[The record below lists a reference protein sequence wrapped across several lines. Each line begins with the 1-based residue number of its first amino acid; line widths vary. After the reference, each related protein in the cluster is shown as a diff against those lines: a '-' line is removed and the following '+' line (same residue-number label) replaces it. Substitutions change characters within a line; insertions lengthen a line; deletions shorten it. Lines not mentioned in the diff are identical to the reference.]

1 MTGHENREAAFI
13 AKITASTTHEIRNVL
28 AIIKESAGL
37 IGDLV
42 RARSEARPLDQDR
55 VIRAVDRVDAQ
66 ITRGADILTNLNRFA
81 HRLDHVTEQNDLNL
95 EADQV
100 AMLCKPFARQKGHT
114 VEVEHGTDGLTVE
127 LNALCL
133 HMAFCRAVDCCL
145 EGMEEPGT
153 VWMRTGRAGE
163 AVSVEFTGEVG
174 DTPVP
179 SPPGAATNWGI
190 LEGLAQ
196 ELGATVESSNTVCQ
210 VRILLPGG

>member
-1 MTGHENREAAFI
+1 MTGHANREAAFI

-42 RARSEARPLDQDR
+42 RASSEARPLKLDR
-55 VIRAVDRVDAQ
+55 VTRAVDRIDVQ
-66 ITRGADILTNLNRFA
+66 IIRGADLLTNLNRFA
-81 HRLDHVTEQNDLNL
+81 HSLDHATELVDLNL

-100 AMLCKPFARQKGHT
+100 AMLCERFARQKGHT

-133 HMAFCRAVDCCL
+133 HMAFCSAVECCL
-145 EGMEEPGT
+145 EGMDEPGT
-153 VWMRTGRAGE
+153 VRMRTGRAGE

-174 DTPVP
+174 DAPAP
-179 SPPGAATNWGI
+179 SPPSGATNWGI
-190 LEGLAQ
+190 LEGLVQ
-196 ELGATVESSNTVCQ
+196 ELGAAVEPSDTDCHVK
-210 VRILLPGG
+210 ILLPDG